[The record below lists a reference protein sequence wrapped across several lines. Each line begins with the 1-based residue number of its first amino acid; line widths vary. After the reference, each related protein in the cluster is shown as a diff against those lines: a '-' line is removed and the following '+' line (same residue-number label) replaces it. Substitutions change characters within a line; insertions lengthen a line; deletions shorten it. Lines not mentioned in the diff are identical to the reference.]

1 MTTTIR
7 RCRSLAVLALAA
19 LAGLAGAQDYPN
31 KPIRFIVPYPPG
43 GGTDVIARILQ
54 EPLAAELGQ
63 PIIIENKGG
72 AAGNVGTDVAAKAP
86 PDGYTILF
94 TLSSHTIN
102 PKLYDKLPFDV
113 ERDFAPITLA
123 TLVPQILVAHP
134 SVPANNVK
142 ELIALA
148 KANPG
153 KLNYASVGTG
163 SPAHIAGELLKLKTG
178 IDMVHVPYKG
188 GGPAV
193 VDTIGGQVQLAFVS
207 MPAAWQ
213 HVKAG
218 KLKAIAVTSAAP
230 RRGGARRADDRGD
243 GSGLRRRLVVR
254 RARAGEDAARRDREA
269 QRRVREGA
277 REPAGE
283 GEAPRAGRRGG
294 AGSPAEFDRA
304 DQGRAREMG
313 ARDQDGEASSRNEGP
328 LAMAGHPLPDRR
340 TRSSRRSSR
349 APAPRSER
357 TRRGRR
363 SASTRR
369 SPPRAGRSS
378 SRRATARWPSSRCA
392 TRAGQRRGQDRQEPA
407 QDARAAARP
416 RAARSRSA

>member
-1 MTTTIR
+1 MTIR

-19 LAGLAGAQDYPN
+19 LAGLAGAQDYPT
-31 KPIRFIVPYPPG
+31 KPIKFIVPYPPG

-218 KLKAIAVTSAAP
+218 KLKAIAVTSA
-230 RRGGARRADDRGD
+230 RRAAVAPDLPTIAETVPDYVVDSWYGA
-243 GSGLRRRLVVR
+243 LAPAKTPPAAIAKLNAAFAKVLENPQVKERLL
-254 RARAGEDAARRDREA
+254 AQGAEAA
-269 QRRVREGA
+269 
-277 REPAGE
+277 P
-283 GEAPRAGRRGG
+283 
-294 AGSPAEFDRA
+294 GSPAEFDRRIK
-304 DQGRAREMG
+304 DE
-313 ARDQDGEASSRNEGP
+313 
-328 LAMAGHPLPDRR
+328 LAKWELVIKSAGIKP
-340 TRSSRRSSR
+340 
-349 APAPRSER
+349 E
-357 TRRGRR
+357 
-363 SASTRR
+363 
-369 SPPRAGRSS
+369 
-378 SRRATARWPSSRCA
+378 
-392 TRAGQRRGQDRQEPA
+392 
-407 QDARAAARP
+407 
-416 RAARSRSA
+416 

>member
-1 MTTTIR
+1 MMTR
-7 RCRSLAVLALAA
+7 RAFALALALFA
-19 LAGLAGAQDYPN
+19 SAAAGPAPAQDYPN

-63 PIIIENKGG
+63 PIIIDNKGG
-72 AAGNVGTDVAAKAP
+72 AAGNIGTDLAAKSP

-193 VDTIGGQVQLAFVS
+193 VDTMGGQVQLAFVS

-218 KLKAIAVTSAAP
+218 KLKAIAVTSA
-230 RRGGARRADDRGD
+230 RRAAVAPDLPTIAETVPDYVVDSWYGALAPARTPPAAIAK
-243 GSGLRRRLVVR
+243 LNAAFAKALENPQVKERLL
-254 RARAGEDAARRDREA
+254 AQGAEAA
-269 QRRVREGA
+269 
-277 REPAGE
+277 PS
-283 GEAPRAGRRGG
+283 
-294 AGSPAEFDRA
+294 SPAEFERRIKD
-304 DQGRAREMG
+304 E
-313 ARDQDGEASSRNEGP
+313 
-328 LAMAGHPLPDRR
+328 LAKWELVIK
-340 TRSSRRSSR
+340 
-349 APAPRSER
+349 
-357 TRRGRR
+357 
-363 SASTRR
+363 
-369 SPPRAGRSS
+369 
-378 SRRATARWPSSRCA
+378 TANI
-392 TRAGQRRGQDRQEPA
+392 
-407 QDARAAARP
+407 RP
-416 RAARSRSA
+416 E